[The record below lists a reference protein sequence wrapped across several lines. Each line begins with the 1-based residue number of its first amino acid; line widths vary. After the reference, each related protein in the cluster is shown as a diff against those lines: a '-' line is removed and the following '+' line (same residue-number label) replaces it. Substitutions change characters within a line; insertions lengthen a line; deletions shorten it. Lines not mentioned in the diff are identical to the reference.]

1 MFLKLGIAVSLVA
14 FSAGCHLTPPVAELH
29 DQAAKDFG
37 CPPKSGFIDTR
48 TEAKPV
54 NLGSTQ
60 RMSIQG
66 CGQKAIYHYDSH
78 NEVWVREPE
87 AATTTTTSAPAPAK

>member
-1 MFLKLGIAVSLVA
+1 MFLKLAFGLSLGVLA
-14 FSAGCHLTPPVAELH
+14 TGCFSLTPPVSELH
-29 DQAAKDFG
+29 TQAANDFG
-37 CPPKSGFIDTR
+37 CPPKTGLIDTR

-54 NLGSTQ
+54 TLGNTQ

-78 NEVWVREPE
+78 NKVWVREPDV
-87 AATTTTTSAPAPAK
+87 TTTSATTAK

>member
-1 MFLKLGIAVSLVA
+1 MFNKLGFGLGFAVLVTA
-14 FSAGCHLTPPVAELH
+14 CAPPLGELH
-29 DQAAKDFG
+29 AKAAKDFE
-37 CPPKSGFIDTR
+37 CPESHGLIDTR

-66 CGQKAIYHYDSH
+66 CGHKAIYHYDSA
-78 NEVWVREPE
+78 NSVWVREPDATPS
-87 AATTTTTSAPAPAK
+87 AASAK